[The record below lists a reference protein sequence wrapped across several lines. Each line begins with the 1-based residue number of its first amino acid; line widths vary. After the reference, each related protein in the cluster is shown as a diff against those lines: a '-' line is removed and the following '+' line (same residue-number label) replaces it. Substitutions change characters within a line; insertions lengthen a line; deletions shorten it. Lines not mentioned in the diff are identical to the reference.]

1 MSKLPAIKNVKPQDK
16 NFSFFDCE
24 KDYNLMNRVK
34 NQARLEPIWNQFN
47 FHPNKE
53 NPIIKTVTKL

>member
-34 NQARLEPIWNQFN
+34 NQARLEPI
-47 FHPNKE
+47 
-53 NPIIKTVTKL
+53 